1 MLSTDI
7 VHTHSYHDKAA
18 LQSMHTVVGSYM
30 QAQYVVYATSQH
42 TLYMHACGNALHYA
56 GRSTGSSSGAL
67 NNTSTSSSLACNRTQ
82 PVSNT
87 YNSSSYS
94 SSSNSDSSGAKM
106 RTLLVYM
113 FGSMQSNAAASLSAA
128 GTRCGSDHK

>member
-1 MLSTDI
+1 
-7 VHTHSYHDKAA
+7 
-18 LQSMHTVVGSYM
+18 
-30 QAQYVVYATSQH
+30 
-42 TLYMHACGNALHYA
+42 MHAIVNALHYA
-56 GRSTGSSSGAL
+56 GRSTGSCTGAM

-82 PVSNT
+82 PFSNT
-87 YNSSSYS
+87 NSSSYSS

-113 FGSMQSNAAASLSAA
+113 FGSMQSSAAASLSAA